1 MSPLVAEIPISLVS
15 EAPANDGPSIPVRYY
30 VSFFYGWDD
39 PRLVIVH
46 RDEKHWMEWL
56 VGGNGWHFRGSYVQ
70 EPEERNL
77 RSPLVPVTDP
87 GRIRDVAETLKAE
100 FVDRMMSRSG
110 LLHSRPEH
118 GSPWFTDAAYSEW
131 IYGRCLK
138 VLSGRFDSDGWQKG
152 WFVAI
157 DGSSRHFNTLEL
169 KGPGTITED
178 VRHLTYDEAAEAF
191 RKELESYWDSEMS
204 MVDPVLFP
212 PKPVEKPLTET
223 NGDGSDGL

>member
-1 MSPLVAEIPISLVS
+1 MSPLVTEIPISLAF
-15 EAPANDGPSIPVRYY
+15 EAPANDGPSVPVRYY

-100 FVDRMMSRSG
+100 FVDRMMARSG

-138 VLSGRFDSDGWQKG
+138 VLSGKFDSDGWQKG
-152 WFVAI
+152 
-157 DGSSRHFNTLEL
+157 
-169 KGPGTITED
+169 
-178 VRHLTYDEAAEAF
+178 
-191 RKELESYWDSEMS
+191 
-204 MVDPVLFP
+204 
-212 PKPVEKPLTET
+212 
-223 NGDGSDGL
+223 